1 MFGVWS
7 FLHGI
12 LPATTGFELGFA
24 LIHRSFPQWDGRSFS
39 GFMRK
44 KILVVEDDTDLLEIM
59 RLSLKGAGYS
69 IATATNGIEALK
81 KARTLSPDLILLDLV
96 LPELDGF
103 AVCETLRRDRATAEV
118 PIIVVT
124 GLSSEFTRLA
134 GLESGATDY
143 VTKPV
148 SPMALVSKIDA
159 LLKGT
164 ARPTPAAESEKR
176 SRASTCVHS

>member
-1 MFGVWS
+1 MRHPSCYVGTRTLFGW
-7 FLHGI
+7 HR
-12 LPATTGFELGFA
+12 PLGA
-24 LIHRSFPQWDGRSFS
+24 CRSFS

-159 LLKGT
+159 LLKAG
-164 ARPTPAAESEKR
+164 ARPAPAAEGEKR
-176 SRASTCVHS
+176 ARAATCVHS